1 MVKNLP
7 CNVGD
12 KSSSPGQGT
21 KDPTCQWATNSAQS
35 GAHGPQLKSPFRTDF
50 WILWEKARVGCFE
63 RTASKHV
70 YYLW

>member
-35 GAHGPQLKSPFRTDF
+35 GAHVPQLKSPFRTDF
-50 WILWEKARVGCFE
+50 
-63 RTASKHV
+63 
-70 YYLW
+70 